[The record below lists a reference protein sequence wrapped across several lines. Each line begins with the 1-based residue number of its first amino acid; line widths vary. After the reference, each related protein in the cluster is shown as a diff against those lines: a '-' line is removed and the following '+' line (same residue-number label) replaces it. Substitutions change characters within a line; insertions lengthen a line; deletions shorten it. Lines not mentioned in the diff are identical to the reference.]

1 MHIPDGYLSPSTCAV
16 MGAAC
21 VPFWAMAVRRVKA
34 AFNARLAPLISLCA
48 AFSFVVMMFNLPLP
62 GGTTG
67 HAVGL
72 GIAAI
77 VIGPWASVLAISV
90 ALLIQAVFFGD
101 GGITAFGA
109 NCFNMAIVG
118 PFVAHAVYRAIAGN
132 TGAGSRRSVIAAGL
146 AGYAGLNAAAL
157 LAGIEFG
164 LQPMLFHDVSGAP
177 LYAPYPLGIAVPAMM
192 LGHLAFAGVA
202 EGILSAGVV
211 AWLQQNEPSLF
222 DWNRPRESARPK
234 LARLGWAVVAVMVF
248 AAPLGLIAT
257 GTAWGEWGV
266 EDFKTAESRAAMSA
280 ASGHVEPPAEAPS
293 GMARLAELWKAPLPD
308 YVAPFLSNAAA
319 GYILCAGAGV
329 ALTGAAALGLQWLA
343 RCGKRRRT
351 AI

>member
-16 MGAAC
+16 MTA
-21 VPFWAMAVRRVKA
+21 VSLPFWATGLKRVKA
-34 AFNARLAPLISLCA
+34 AFNARLAPLISVCA

-67 HAVGL
+67 HAVGVAV
-72 GIAAI
+72 AAI
-77 VIGPWASVLAISV
+77 VLGPWASMLAISV

-109 NCFNMAIVG
+109 NCFNMAITG
-118 PFVAHAVYRAIAGN
+118 SFVADAVYRAIAG
-132 TGAGSRRSVIAAGL
+132 AAPLGSRRRVIAAGL
-146 AGYAGLNAAAL
+146 AGYVALNAAAL

-164 LQPMLFHDVSGAP
+164 LQPLLFHDASGAP
-177 LYAPYPLGIAVPAMM
+177 LYCPYPLGIAVPAMM

-202 EGILSAGVV
+202 EGILAAGVV

-222 DWNRPRESARPK
+222 ELQAPTGRSRAQRV
-234 LARLGWAVVAVMVF
+234 AWAGIVALVF
-248 AAPLGLIAT
+248 AAPLGLIAS

-266 EDFKTAESRAAMSA
+266 EDFQKPETRAAVAA
-280 ASGHVEPPAEAPS
+280 ASGNVEPPAEAPR
-293 GMARLAELWKAPLPD
+293 GLARLAGLWSAPLPD
-308 YVAPFLSNAAA
+308 YAPSFLHNAAA
-319 GYILCAGAGV
+319 GYILSAGAGV

-343 RCGKRRRT
+343 RGARRRNP
-351 AI
+351 AR